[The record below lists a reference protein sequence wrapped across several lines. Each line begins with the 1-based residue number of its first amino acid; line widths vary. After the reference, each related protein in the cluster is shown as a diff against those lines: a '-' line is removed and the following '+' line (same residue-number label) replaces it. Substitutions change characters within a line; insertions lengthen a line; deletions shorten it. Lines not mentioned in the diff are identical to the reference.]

1 MTQVSAFS
9 AHVGSSTDPV
19 CSSRRRPLAERI
31 ATLLACRAAWWL
43 SFIGACTVLLMP
55 LFVVDVPPLLD
66 YPNHLARMFVLA
78 FGQDD
83 PVLSHIYTQHWAI
96 IPNLAIDLVL
106 PELLKVLP
114 IYVAGKV
121 ALSVALLLPLVG
133 VVVYHRVAFGVRSF
147 WPLAAAMMAYNAAFI
162 LGFMNFLIS
171 LGLALLAAAGWMRW
185 RGHYPV
191 TVAILGAVATPAIF
205 FMHIFGLLL
214 LVVLLCGE
222 AADGLWRCRA
232 ERSVVFRRLL
242 RDGAMG
248 SVAFL
253 PPVVLSLLAPITS
266 SDAAM
271 IWRPFWLKP
280 QGLLEPFLAYD
291 GAIDRAAGVLFF
303 ALLYVCAR
311 HHKLRV
317 AQGIGAVLLGLLVLY
332 LICPFGMK
340 GTGFIDAR
348 FPIMLGFL
356 VFAGMRPVR
365 LSSFARSAIAG
376 LFVMAFMA
384 RTASLASVWHEH
396 NHDVADMR
404 HVIADVSP
412 GSRVLLVS
420 VDPMTLH
427 ELPRGRMAPG
437 VYRLDIH
444 LPALLV
450 IERRAFWPLLFTSPN
465 KQPLRVLP
473 PYSRIAVPEGLPPN
487 YSWLA
492 NGVPDGGLSFVPY
505 MANWQHD
512 FDYVLML
519 NPGGAGDL
527 AQFLPDKLQVV
538 AQTDVAALFRIRA
551 PGATQP

>member
-1 MTQVSAFS
+1 MRLGSPAEKRNVL
-9 AHVGSSTDPV
+9 AHVT
-19 CSSRRRPLAERI
+19 REPLI
-31 ATLLACRAAWWL
+31 PWAAWWL
-43 SFIGACTVLLMP
+43 SFSGAFIVLLAP

-83 PVLSHIYTQHWAI
+83 PVLSRIYTQHWAI
-96 IPNLAIDLVL
+96 IPNLAIDLIL

-114 IYVAGKV
+114 IYAAGKV
-121 ALSVALLLPLVG
+121 ALAMALLLPLVG

-185 RGHYPV
+185 RGRYPV
-191 TVAILGAVATPAIF
+191 TVAVFGAVVTTAIF

-214 LVVLLCGE
+214 FVGLLCGE
-222 AADGLWRCRA
+222 SADALWRCRA
-232 ERSVVFRRLL
+232 ERSAVFRRLL

-248 SVAFL
+248 GVILL
-253 PPVVLSLLAPITS
+253 PPVVLSLLAPIAG
-266 SDAAM
+266 SDAEM
-271 IWRPFWLKP
+271 DWRPFWSKP
-280 QGLLEPFLAYD
+280 LGLLEPFQAYD
-291 GAIDRAAGVLFF
+291 GAIDRVAGVLFF
-303 ALLYVCAR
+303 AFLYLCAR
-311 HHKLRV
+311 HRKLQV
-317 AQGIGAVLLGLLVLY
+317 AQGIGATALGLLMLY
-332 LICPFGMK
+332 LVCPFSMK

-356 VFAGMRPVR
+356 VFAGMRPHG
-365 LSSFARSAIAG
+365 LSSFVRSAIGAV
-376 LFVMAFMA
+376 FVTAFLA
-384 RTASLASVWHEH
+384 RTASLAFVWRDH

-404 HVIADVSP
+404 RVIADVSP

-420 VDPMTLH
+420 VDPMTLDY
-427 ELPRGRMAPG
+427 LPRGRVATG
-437 VYRLDIH
+437 VSRLDFH

-450 IERRAFWPLLFTSPN
+450 IERQAFWPLLFTSPN

-473 PYSRIAVPEGLPPN
+473 PYDRIAVSEGAPPD
-487 YSWLA
+487 YRWLA
-492 NGVPDGGLSFVPY
+492 TGTPDDALPFVPY
-505 MANWQHD
+505 MADWRHD

-527 AQFLPDKLQVV
+527 NQFLPDKLQVV
-538 AQTDVAALFRIRA
+538 TQTDVAALFRIRA
-551 PGATQP
+551 SEPPL